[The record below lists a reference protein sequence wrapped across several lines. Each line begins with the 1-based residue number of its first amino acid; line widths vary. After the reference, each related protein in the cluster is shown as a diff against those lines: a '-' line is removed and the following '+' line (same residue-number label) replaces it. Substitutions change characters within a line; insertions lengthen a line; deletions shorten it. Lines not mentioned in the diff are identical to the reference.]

1 MQLSIIKILE
11 RKKAVRQKMSKVLF
25 ITEKTSFI
33 SEGIINH
40 LKAQDFE
47 VLTVKPDV
55 TAISNFLKEGNSSEE
70 GEAIDPEVAA
80 LLSQEGGEDASSG
93 EEKKDDIP
101 RIFILYLQGE
111 DNLMIDVLGYIRDL
125 VEDRGIRFFVIGT
138 QEELDEVIGK
148 KADYVAER
156 YTRPVDLAELIKRLQ
171 KEGEAVDKLK
181 EFKSILI
188 VDDDATAL
196 RSMKSLLST
205 HYKILVANSGMNAIT
220 ILAKNKVDLI
230 LLDFEMPIVNGPKV
244 LEMIRSDP
252 NTANI
257 PVMFLTAKGDKRSIM
272 EVLRFKPEKY
282 LLKTML
288 PKDILDSID
297 EFFKTRR

>member
-1 MQLSIIKILE
+1 
-11 RKKAVRQKMSKVLF
+11 MSKVLF
-25 ITEKTSFI
+25 ITEKVSFI

-55 TAISNFLKEGNSSEE
+55 TAISNFLKEDTGNDE
-70 GEAIDPEVAA
+70 EAIDPEVAA
-80 LLSQEGGEDASSG
+80 LLSQEGGEG
-93 EEKKDDIP
+93 EEGAASPEGEKKDIP

-138 QEELDEVIGK
+138 QEEIDTVIGK
-148 KADYVAER
+148 KADYVAQI

-196 RSMKSLLST
+196 RSMKNLLAT

-288 PKDILDSID
+288 PKDIIDSID

>member
-1 MQLSIIKILE
+1 
-11 RKKAVRQKMSKVLF
+11 MSKVLF
-25 ITEKTSFI
+25 ITEKVSFI

-40 LKAQDFE
+40 LKAQDFK

-55 TAISNFLKEGNSSEE
+55 TAISNFLKEDNSQEEE
-70 GEAIDPEVAA
+70 GTIDPEVAA
-80 LLSQEGGEDASSG
+80 LLSQEGEEGSESSTG
-93 EEKKDDIP
+93 LPEKKDDIP

-138 QEELDEVIGK
+138 QEELDTVIGK
-148 KADYVAER
+148 KADYVAEK
-156 YTRPVDLAELIKRLQ
+156 YTRPVDLQELIKRLQ

-196 RSMKSLLST
+196 RSMKNLLSS

-220 ILAKNKVDLI
+220 ILAKNHVDLI
-230 LLDFEMPIVNGPKV
+230 LLDFEMPIINGPKV

-252 NTANI
+252 NSSNI

-288 PKDILDSID
+288 PKDIIDSID
-297 EFFKTRR
+297 EFFKMKR

>member
-1 MQLSIIKILE
+1 
-11 RKKAVRQKMSKVLF
+11 MSKILF
-25 ITEKTSFI
+25 ITEKVSFI

-55 TAISNFLKEGNSSEE
+55 TAISNFLKEDKGDDD
-70 GEAIDPEVAA
+70 GIIDPEVAA
-80 LLSQEGGEDASSG
+80 LLSQDSGEGGESASEG
-93 EEKKDDIP
+93 EKLKDDIP

-111 DNLMIDVLGYIRDL
+111 DNLMIDVLGYIKDL
-125 VEDRGIRFFVIGT
+125 VEDRGIRFFAIGT

-148 KADYVAER
+148 KADYVAQT
-156 YTRPVDLAELIKRLQ
+156 YTRPVDLPSLIKTIQ

-205 HYKILVANSGMNAIT
+205 KYKILVANSGMNAIT

-297 EFFKTRR
+297 EFFKTKR

>member
-1 MQLSIIKILE
+1 MLSQE
-11 RKKAVRQKMSKVLF
+11 S
-25 ITEKTSFI
+25 EKP
-33 SEGIINH
+33 EG
-40 LKAQDFE
+40 
-47 VLTVKPDV
+47 
-55 TAISNFLKEGNSSEE
+55 EE
-70 GEAIDPEVAA
+70 GE
-80 LLSQEGGEDASSG
+80 EGGEG
-93 EEKKDDIP
+93 EEKKEVLKKDIP

-111 DNLMIDVLGYIRDL
+111 DNLMIDVLGYIKDL

-138 QEELDEVIGK
+138 QEELDTVIGK
-148 KADYVAER
+148 KADYVAQL
-156 YTRPVDLAELIKRLQ
+156 YTRPVVLEELIKRLQ

-196 RSMKSLLST
+196 RSMKNLLAT

-230 LLDFEMPIVNGPKV
+230 LLDFEMPIINGPKV

-252 NTANI
+252 NTSNI

-288 PKDILDSID
+288 PKDVLESID
-297 EFFKTRR
+297 DFFRSRH

>member
-1 MQLSIIKILE
+1 
-11 RKKAVRQKMSKVLF
+11 MSKVLF
-25 ITEKTSFI
+25 ITEKVSFI

-40 LKAQDFE
+40 LRAQDFE

-55 TAISNFLKEGNSSEE
+55 TAISNFLKEDNRNDE
-70 GEAIDPEVAA
+70 EAIDPEVAA
-80 LLSQEGGEDASSG
+80 LLSQESG
-93 EEKKDDIP
+93 EEGGSSKEEEKKEDIP

-111 DNLMIDVLGYIRDL
+111 DNLMIDVLGYIKDL

-138 QEELDEVIGK
+138 QEEIDTIIGK
-148 KADYVAER
+148 KSDYVAQA

-188 VDDDATAL
+188 VDDDTTAL

-297 EFFKTRR
+297 DFFKTRR

>member
-1 MQLSIIKILE
+1 
-11 RKKAVRQKMSKVLF
+11 MSKVLF
-25 ITEKTSFI
+25 ITEKVSFI

-40 LKAQDFE
+40 LKAQNFE

-55 TAISNFLKEGNSSEE
+55 TAISNFLKEDKGNEE
-70 GEAIDPEVAA
+70 EAIDPEVAA
-80 LLSQEGGEDASSG
+80 LLTQESGEGEGGGGAAAG
-93 EEKKDDIP
+93 EGEKKDIP

-111 DNLMIDVLGYIRDL
+111 DNLMIDVLGYIKDL

-138 QEELDEVIGK
+138 QEEIDTIIGK
-148 KADYVAER
+148 KADYVAQI
-156 YTRPVDLAELIKRLQ
+156 YTRPVDLSELIKRLQ

-196 RSMKSLLST
+196 RSMKNLLAT

-288 PKDILDSID
+288 PKDIIDSID

>member
-1 MQLSIIKILE
+1 
-11 RKKAVRQKMSKVLF
+11 MSKVLF
-25 ITEKTSFI
+25 ITEKVSFI

-47 VLTVKPDV
+47 VLPVKPDV
-55 TAISNFLKEGNSSEE
+55 TAISNYLKEDNGGEE
-70 GEAIDPEVAA
+70 DSIDPEVAA
-80 LLSQEGGEDASSG
+80 LLSQEGGEEGSEGEEAAAAAG
-93 EEKKDDIP
+93 GEEEKKDIP

-138 QEELDEVIGK
+138 QEELDTVIGK
-148 KADYVAER
+148 KADYVAQM

-297 EFFKTRR
+297 EFFKMRR

>member
-1 MQLSIIKILE
+1 
-11 RKKAVRQKMSKVLF
+11 MSKILF

-40 LKAQDFE
+40 LKAQEFE

-55 TAISNFLKEGNSSEE
+55 TAISNFLKEGSDNDEE
-70 GEAIDPEVAA
+70 AIIDPEVAA
-80 LLSQEGGEDASSG
+80 LLKQEGGTEGGGSS
-93 EEKKDDIP
+93 EEQKEDIP

-148 KADYVAER
+148 KADYVAQM
-156 YTRPVDLAELIKRLQ
+156 YTRPVDLPGLIKTLQ

-196 RSMKSLLST
+196 RSMKSLLAT
-205 HYKILVANSGMNAIT
+205 KYKILVANSGMNAIT

-297 EFFKTRR
+297 EFFKTRH

>member
-1 MQLSIIKILE
+1 
-11 RKKAVRQKMSKVLF
+11 MSKVLF
-25 ITEKTSFI
+25 ITEKVSFI

-55 TAISNFLKEGNSSEE
+55 TAISNFLKDDNASDED
-70 GEAIDPEVAA
+70 AIDPEVAA
-80 LLSQEGGEDASSG
+80 LLSKESEADTAAPAEEG
-93 EEKKDDIP
+93 EKKDIP

-111 DNLMIDVLGYIRDL
+111 DNLMIDVLGYIKDL

-138 QEELDEVIGK
+138 QEELDTVIGK
-148 KADYVAER
+148 KADYVAQM
-156 YTRPVDLAELIKRLQ
+156 YTRPVDLTELIKRLQ

-196 RSMKSLLST
+196 RSMKNLLST

-297 EFFKTRR
+297 DYFKSKH

>member
-1 MQLSIIKILE
+1 
-11 RKKAVRQKMSKVLF
+11 MSKILF
-25 ITEKTSFI
+25 ITEKVSFI

-55 TAISNFLKEGNSSEE
+55 TAISNFLKEDKGDED
-70 GEAIDPEVAA
+70 GAIDPEVAA
-80 LLSQEGGEDASSG
+80 LLSQDAGAEGGEPAAAEG
-93 EEKKDDIP
+93 KKDDIP
-101 RIFILYLQGE
+101 RIFILYHQGE

-148 KADYVAER
+148 KADYVAQM

-205 HYKILVANSGMNAIT
+205 RYKILVANSGMNAIT

-288 PKDILDSID
+288 PKDIMDSID

>member
-1 MQLSIIKILE
+1 
-11 RKKAVRQKMSKVLF
+11 MSKVLF
-25 ITEKTSFI
+25 ITEKVSFI

-55 TAISNFLKEGNSSEE
+55 TAISNFLKEDNGNDE
-70 GEAIDPEVAA
+70 EAIDPEVAA
-80 LLSQEGGEDASSG
+80 LLTQESG
-93 EEKKDDIP
+93 EGEGAAEAHEDEKKDIP

-111 DNLMIDVLGYIRDL
+111 DNLMIDVLGYIKDL

-138 QEELDEVIGK
+138 QEEIDTVIGK
-148 KADYVAER
+148 KADYVAQL
-156 YTRPVDLAELIKRLQ
+156 YTRPVDLTELIKRLQ

-196 RSMKSLLST
+196 RSMKNLLAT

-288 PKDILDSID
+288 PKDIIDSID
-297 EFFKTRR
+297 EFFKSKR

>member
-1 MQLSIIKILE
+1 
-11 RKKAVRQKMSKVLF
+11 MSKILF
-25 ITEKTSFI
+25 ITEKVSFI

-55 TAISNFLKEGNSSEE
+55 TAISNFLKEDNGDEE
-70 GEAIDPEVAA
+70 NPIDPEVAA
-80 LLSQEGGEDASSG
+80 LLSQEGGTEDGSSG
-93 EEKKDDIP
+93 SDEKKDDIP

-138 QEELDEVIGK
+138 QEELDAVVGK
-148 KADYVAER
+148 KADYVAQM
-156 YTRPVDLAELIKRLQ
+156 YTRPVDLGELIKRLQ

-196 RSMKSLLST
+196 RSMKNLLST

-282 LLKTML
+282 LLKAML

-297 EFFKTRR
+297 DFFKTKR

>member
-1 MQLSIIKILE
+1 
-11 RKKAVRQKMSKVLF
+11 MSKVLF
-25 ITEKTSFI
+25 ITEKVSFI

-55 TAISNFLKEGNSSEE
+55 TAISNFLKEDNGNDED
-70 GEAIDPEVAA
+70 AIDPEVAA
-80 LLSQEGGEDASSG
+80 LLSQQQEENAEGSQPTA

-138 QEELDEVIGK
+138 QEELDTVVGK
-148 KADYVAER
+148 KADYVAQM
-156 YTRPVDLAELIKRLQ
+156 YTRPVDLADLIKRLQ

-205 HYKILVANSGMNAIT
+205 HYKILVASSGMNAIT

-297 EFFKTRR
+297 DFFKTRR

>member
-1 MQLSIIKILE
+1 
-11 RKKAVRQKMSKVLF
+11 MSKILF
-25 ITEKTSFI
+25 ITEKVSFI

-55 TAISNFLKEGNSSEE
+55 TAISNFLKEDTGNEE
-70 GEAIDPEVAA
+70 DAIDPEVAA
-80 LLSQEGGEDASSG
+80 LLSQQESSEEGEAPQ
-93 EEKKDDIP
+93 EEAKKDDIP

-138 QEELDEVIGK
+138 QEELDTVVGK
-148 KADYVAER
+148 KADYVAQM

-205 HYKILVANSGMNAIT
+205 RYKILVASSGMNAIT

-297 EFFKTRR
+297 DFFKSRR

>member
-1 MQLSIIKILE
+1 
-11 RKKAVRQKMSKVLF
+11 MSKILF
-25 ITEKTSFI
+25 ITEKVSFI

-55 TAISNFLKEGNSSEE
+55 TAISNFLKEDKGDDD
-70 GEAIDPEVAA
+70 GIIDPEVAA
-80 LLSQEGGEDASSG
+80 LLSQEGGEGGEAQSG
-93 EEKKDDIP
+93 EKLKEDIP

-148 KADYVAER
+148 KADYVAQM
-156 YTRPVDLAELIKRLQ
+156 YTRPVDLQALMKTIQ
-171 KEGEAVDKLK
+171 KEGEAVEKLK

-288 PKDILDSID
+288 PKDILDSVD
-297 EFFKTRR
+297 EYFKTKR

>member
-1 MQLSIIKILE
+1 
-11 RKKAVRQKMSKVLF
+11 MSKVLF
-25 ITEKTSFI
+25 ITEKVSFI

-55 TAISNFLKEGNSSEE
+55 TAISNFLKEDNGNDE
-70 GEAIDPEVAA
+70 EAIDPEVAA
-80 LLSQEGGEDASSG
+80 LLSQQEEGS
-93 EEKKDDIP
+93 EEGSKPADDKKDDIP

-138 QEELDEVIGK
+138 QEELDTIIGK
-148 KADYVAER
+148 KADYVAQI
-156 YTRPVDLAELIKRLQ
+156 YTRPVDLGDLIKRLQ

-205 HYKILVANSGMNAIT
+205 RYKILVASSGMNAIT

-252 NTANI
+252 NTSNI

-297 EFFKTRR
+297 EFFKTRK

>member
-1 MQLSIIKILE
+1 
-11 RKKAVRQKMSKVLF
+11 MSKILF
-25 ITEKTSFI
+25 ITEKVSFI

-55 TAISNFLKEGNSSEE
+55 TAISNFLKEDKGDDD
-70 GEAIDPEVAA
+70 GIIDPEVAA
-80 LLSQEGGEDASSG
+80 LLSQQEEKEAGENAASSG
-93 EEKKDDIP
+93 ETLTEDIP
-101 RIFILYLQGE
+101 RLFILSLQGE
-111 DNLMIDVLGYIRDL
+111 DNLMIDVLGYIKDL

-148 KADYVAER
+148 KADYVAQM
-156 YTRPVDLAELIKRLQ
+156 YTRPVDLPALIKTIQ

-188 VDDDATAL
+188 VYDDATAL

-205 HYKILVANSGMNAIT
+205 RYKILVANSGMNAIT

-297 EFFKTRR
+297 EFFKNRR

>member
-1 MQLSIIKILE
+1 
-11 RKKAVRQKMSKVLF
+11 MSKVLF

-55 TAISNFLKEGNSSEE
+55 TAISMFLTSNVHNEE
-70 GEAIDPEVAA
+70 ETESVDPEVAA
-80 LLSQEGGEDASSG
+80 LLAQEGADNPEAAASSTG
-93 EEKKDDIP
+93 PKSEDIP

-138 QEELDEVIGK
+138 QEEVDTIIGK
-148 KADYVAER
+148 KANYVAGT
-156 YTRPVDLAELIKRLQ
+156 YIRPVDVAELIKRLQ

-205 HYKILVANSGMNAIT
+205 RYKILVANSGMNAIT
-220 ILAKNKVDLI
+220 ILAKNHVDLI

-252 NTANI
+252 NSANI

-288 PKDILDSID
+288 PKEILDSID
-297 EFFKTRR
+297 EYFAAKRYSTN

>member
-1 MQLSIIKILE
+1 
-11 RKKAVRQKMSKVLF
+11 MSKVLF
-25 ITEKTSFI
+25 ITEKVSFI

-40 LKAQDFE
+40 LKAQDFT

-55 TAISNFLKEGNSSEE
+55 TAISNFLKEDNSKDEE
-70 GEAIDPEVAA
+70 GAIDPEVAA
-80 LLSQEGGEDASSG
+80 LLTQEGEEGGEGSSSG
-93 EEKKDDIP
+93 AGTTEKKDDIP

-138 QEELDEVIGK
+138 QEELDTVIGK
-148 KADYVAER
+148 KKSDYIAEM
-156 YTRPVDLAELIKRLQ
+156 YTRPVDLQELIKRLQ

-196 RSMKSLLST
+196 RSMKSLLSS

-220 ILAKNKVDLI
+220 ILAKNHVDLI
-230 LLDFEMPIVNGPKV
+230 LLDFEMPIINGPKV

-252 NTANI
+252 NSSNI

-288 PKDILDSID
+288 PKDIIDSID
-297 EFFKTRR
+297 EFFRMKR

>member
-1 MQLSIIKILE
+1 
-11 RKKAVRQKMSKVLF
+11 MSKILF
-25 ITEKTSFI
+25 ITEKVSFI

-55 TAISNFLKEGNSSEE
+55 TAISNFLKEDKGDDD
-70 GEAIDPEVAA
+70 GIIDPEVAA
-80 LLSQEGGEDASSG
+80 LLSQEGGEGGDAQSG
-93 EEKKDDIP
+93 EKLKEDIP

-148 KADYVAER
+148 KADYVAQM
-156 YTRPVDLAELIKRLQ
+156 YTRPVDLQALMKTIQ
-171 KEGEAVDKLK
+171 KEGEAVEKLK

-288 PKDILDSID
+288 PKDILDSVD
-297 EFFKTRR
+297 EYFKTKR

>member
-1 MQLSIIKILE
+1 
-11 RKKAVRQKMSKVLF
+11 MSKVLF
-25 ITEKTSFI
+25 ITEKVSFI

-55 TAISNFLKEGNSSEE
+55 TAISNFLKEDNGNEDN
-70 GEAIDPEVAA
+70 AIDPEVAA
-80 LLSQEGGEDASSG
+80 LLSQEEGNQSAQHEN
-93 EEKKDDIP
+93 EKKDIP
-101 RIFILYLQGE
+101 RIFILYIQGE

-138 QEELDEVIGK
+138 QEELDTVIGK

-156 YTRPVDLAELIKRLQ
+156 YTRPVDLSELIKRIQ

-196 RSMKSLLST
+196 RSMKNLLST

-297 EFFKTRR
+297 DFFSKR

>member
-1 MQLSIIKILE
+1 
-11 RKKAVRQKMSKVLF
+11 MSKVLF

-55 TAISNFLKEGNSSEE
+55 TAISNFLKEDNGNDE
-70 GEAIDPEVAA
+70 EAIDPEVAA
-80 LLSQEGGEDASSG
+80 LLTQEGSEDSESAEG
-93 EEKKDDIP
+93 KKDDIP
-101 RIFILYLQGE
+101 RIFILQGE
-111 DNLMIDVLGYIRDL
+111 DNLMIDVLGYIKDL

-148 KADYVAER
+148 KADYVAEK
-156 YTRPVDLAELIKRLQ
+156 YTRPVDIAELLKRLQ

>member
-1 MQLSIIKILE
+1 
-11 RKKAVRQKMSKVLF
+11 MSKVLF
-25 ITEKTSFI
+25 ITEKVSFI

-55 TAISNFLKEGNSSEE
+55 TAISNFLKEDNGNDEE
-70 GEAIDPEVAA
+70 GIDPEVAA
-80 LLSQEGGEDASSG
+80 LLKQQQQEGEEGEGGEAPAEDTS
-93 EEKKDDIP
+93 EKKDIP

-111 DNLMIDVLGYIRDL
+111 DNLMIDVLGYIKDL

-138 QEELDEVIGK
+138 QEEIDTVVGK
-148 KADYVAER
+148 KADYVAQI
-156 YTRPVDLAELIKRLQ
+156 YTRPVDLTELIKRLQ

-196 RSMKSLLST
+196 RSMKNLLST

-252 NTANI
+252 NTSNI

-297 EFFKTRR
+297 EFFRAKAIAARG

>member
-1 MQLSIIKILE
+1 
-11 RKKAVRQKMSKVLF
+11 MSKILF
-25 ITEKTSFI
+25 ITEKVSFI

-55 TAISNFLKEGNSSEE
+55 TAISNFLKEDNGDEE
-70 GEAIDPEVAA
+70 NPIDPEVAA
-80 LLSQEGGEDASSG
+80 LLSQEGGTEDGSSGG

-138 QEELDEVIGK
+138 QEELDAVVGK
-148 KADYVAER
+148 KADYVAQM
-156 YTRPVDLAELIKRLQ
+156 YTRPVDLGELIKRLQ

-196 RSMKSLLST
+196 RSMKNLLST

-297 EFFKTRR
+297 DFFRAKR

>member
-1 MQLSIIKILE
+1 MKEGIIG
-11 RKKAVRQKMSKVLF
+11 RMSKILF
-25 ITEKTSFI
+25 ITEKVSFI

-55 TAISNFLKEGNSSEE
+55 TAISNFLKEDKGDDD
-70 GEAIDPEVAA
+70 GIIDPEVAA
-80 LLSQEGGEDASSG
+80 LLTQESGEGEEGGSSE
-93 EEKKDDIP
+93 EEKLKEDIP

-125 VEDRGIRFFVIGT
+125 VEDRGIRFFAIGT

-148 KADYVAER
+148 KADYVAQK
-156 YTRPVDLAELIKRLQ
+156 YTRPVDLPSLIKTIQ

-205 HYKILVANSGMNAIT
+205 KYKILVANSGMNAIT

-297 EFFKTRR
+297 EFFKNRR

>member
-1 MQLSIIKILE
+1 
-11 RKKAVRQKMSKVLF
+11 MSKILF
-25 ITEKTSFI
+25 ITEKVSFI

-55 TAISNFLKEGNSSEE
+55 TAISNYLKEDTGSDDD
-70 GEAIDPEVAA
+70 GIIDPEVAA
-80 LLSQEGGEDASSG
+80 LLSQEREEGGEEGGDGGAQT
-93 EEKKDDIP
+93 EDKLKEDIP

-148 KADYVAER
+148 KADYVAQM
-156 YTRPVDLAELIKRLQ
+156 YTRPVDLQGLIKTIQ

-205 HYKILVANSGMNAIT
+205 RYKILVANSGMNAIT

>member
-1 MQLSIIKILE
+1 
-11 RKKAVRQKMSKVLF
+11 MSKVLF
-25 ITEKTSFI
+25 ITEKVSFI

-55 TAISNFLKEGNSSEE
+55 TAISNFLKEDNGNDEE
-70 GEAIDPEVAA
+70 GIDPEVAA
-80 LLSQEGGEDASSG
+80 LLSQQQGEGSEEGQQSAAAD
-93 EEKKDDIP
+93 EKKDDIP

-138 QEELDEVIGK
+138 QEELDTVVGK
-148 KADYVAER
+148 KADYVAQM
-156 YTRPVDLAELIKRLQ
+156 YTRPVDLGDLIKRLQ

-205 HYKILVANSGMNAIT
+205 RYKILVASSGMNAIT

-252 NTANI
+252 NTSNI

-297 EFFKTRR
+297 EFFRTRR

>member
-1 MQLSIIKILE
+1 
-11 RKKAVRQKMSKVLF
+11 MSKILF
-25 ITEKTSFI
+25 ITEKMSFI
-33 SEGIINH
+33 SQGIINH
-40 LKAQDFE
+40 LKTQGFE
-47 VLTVKPDV
+47 VLTVHPDV
-55 TAISNFLKEGNSSEE
+55 TAISNFLKEDNSSSVDDESSV
-70 GEAIDPEVAA
+70 DPEVAA
-80 LLSQEGGEDASSG
+80 LLSEEGGGDSGSDTTEGASAPKS
-93 EEKKDDIP
+93 DIP

-138 QEELDEVIGK
+138 QEELDLIIGK
-148 KADYVAER
+148 KADYVAGM
-156 YTRPVDLAELIKRLQ
+156 YTRPVDLQDLIARLQ

-205 HYKILVANSGMNAIT
+205 RYKILVANSGMNAIT

-297 EFFKTRR
+297 EFFRMRR

>member
-1 MQLSIIKILE
+1 
-11 RKKAVRQKMSKVLF
+11 MSKVLF
-25 ITEKTSFI
+25 ITEKVSFI

-55 TAISNFLKEGNSSEE
+55 TAISNFLKEDKGGEE
-70 GEAIDPEVAA
+70 EAIDPEVAA
-80 LLSQEGGEDASSG
+80 LLSQEGEGGNAEAASADDG
-93 EEKKDDIP
+93 KKDDIP

-111 DNLMIDVLGYIRDL
+111 DNLMIDVLGYIRDM

-138 QEELDEVIGK
+138 QEELDTVVGK
-148 KADYVAER
+148 KADYVAQM
-156 YTRPVDLAELIKRLQ
+156 YTRPVDLGELIKRLQ

-196 RSMKSLLST
+196 RSMKNLLST
-205 HYKILVANSGMNAIT
+205 HYKILVASSGMNAIT

>member
-1 MQLSIIKILE
+1 
-11 RKKAVRQKMSKVLF
+11 MSKVLF
-25 ITEKTSFI
+25 ITEKVSFI

-55 TAISNFLKEGNSSEE
+55 TAISNFLKEDNGNDE
-70 GEAIDPEVAA
+70 EAIDPEVAA
-80 LLSQEGGEDASSG
+80 LLTQEAGTEGEASQA

-138 QEELDEVIGK
+138 QEELDTIIGK
-148 KADYVAER
+148 KSDYVAQV
-156 YTRPVDLAELIKRLQ
+156 YTRPVDLGELIKRLQ

-297 EFFKTRR
+297 DFFKTRR

>member
-1 MQLSIIKILE
+1 
-11 RKKAVRQKMSKVLF
+11 MSKILF
-25 ITEKTSFI
+25 ITEKVSFI

-55 TAISNFLKEGNSSEE
+55 TAISNFLKEDKGDDD
-70 GEAIDPEVAA
+70 GIIDPEVAA
-80 LLSQEGGEDASSG
+80 LLSQQEDKEAGENAASSG
-93 EEKKDDIP
+93 ETLKEDIP

-111 DNLMIDVLGYIRDL
+111 DNLMIDVLGYIKDL

-148 KADYVAER
+148 KADYVAQM
-156 YTRPVDLAELIKRLQ
+156 YTRPVDLPALIKTIQ

-205 HYKILVANSGMNAIT
+205 RYKILVANSGMNAIT

-244 LEMIRSDP
+244 LEMNRSDP

-257 PVMFLTAKGDKRSIM
+257 PVMYMTA
-272 EVLRFKPEKY
+272 
-282 LLKTML
+282 
-288 PKDILDSID
+288 
-297 EFFKTRR
+297 

>member
-1 MQLSIIKILE
+1 
-11 RKKAVRQKMSKVLF
+11 MSKVLF
-25 ITEKTSFI
+25 ITEKVSFI

-55 TAISNFLKEGNSSEE
+55 TAISNFLKEDNGNDE
-70 GEAIDPEVAA
+70 EAIDPEVAA
-80 LLSQEGGEDASSG
+80 LLSQETGEGDASSS

-138 QEELDEVIGK
+138 QEELDTVIGK
-148 KADYVAER
+148 KADYVAQM
-156 YTRPVDLAELIKRLQ
+156 YTRPVDLADLIKRLQ

-205 HYKILVANSGMNAIT
+205 RYKILVASSGMNAIT

-297 EFFKTRR
+297 EFFRSRR

>member
-1 MQLSIIKILE
+1 
-11 RKKAVRQKMSKVLF
+11 MSKVLF
-25 ITEKTSFI
+25 ITEKVSFI

-55 TAISNFLKEGNSSEE
+55 TAISNFLKEDNGSDE
-70 GEAIDPEVAA
+70 GAIDPEVAA
-80 LLSQEGGEDASSG
+80 LLTQESEAAEGEGAASGG

-138 QEELDEVIGK
+138 QEELDTIIGK
-148 KADYVAER
+148 KADYLAQM

-205 HYKILVANSGMNAIT
+205 HYKILVASSGMNAIT

>member
-1 MQLSIIKILE
+1 
-11 RKKAVRQKMSKVLF
+11 MSKVLF
-25 ITEKTSFI
+25 ITEKVSFI

-55 TAISNFLKEGNSSEE
+55 TAISNFLKEDTGNDE
-70 GEAIDPEVAA
+70 EAIDPEVAT
-80 LLSQEGGEDASSG
+80 LLSQEGGEG
-93 EEKKDDIP
+93 EEGAASPEGEKKDIP

-138 QEELDEVIGK
+138 QEEIDTVIGK
-148 KADYVAER
+148 KADYVAQI

-196 RSMKSLLST
+196 RSMKNLLAT

-288 PKDILDSID
+288 PKDIIDSID
-297 EFFKTRR
+297 EFFKARR

>member
-1 MQLSIIKILE
+1 
-11 RKKAVRQKMSKVLF
+11 MSKILF
-25 ITEKTSFI
+25 ITEKVSFI

-55 TAISNFLKEGNSSEE
+55 TAISNFLKEDKGDDD
-70 GEAIDPEVAA
+70 GIIDPEVAA
-80 LLSQEGGEDASSG
+80 LLSQQEDKEAGEGSSTSG
-93 EEKKDDIP
+93 ETLKEDIP

-111 DNLMIDVLGYIRDL
+111 DNLMIDVLGYIKDL

-148 KADYVAER
+148 KADYVAQM
-156 YTRPVDLAELIKRLQ
+156 YTRPVDLPALIKTIQ

-205 HYKILVANSGMNAIT
+205 RYKILVANSGMNAIT

-297 EFFKTRR
+297 EFFKNRR

>member
-1 MQLSIIKILE
+1 
-11 RKKAVRQKMSKVLF
+11 MSKILF
-25 ITEKTSFI
+25 ITEKVSFI

-55 TAISNFLKEGNSSEE
+55 TAISNFLKEDKGDDD
-70 GEAIDPEVAA
+70 GIIDPEVAA
-80 LLSQEGGEDASSG
+80 LLSQDSGEGGESASEG
-93 EEKKDDIP
+93 EKLKDDIP

-148 KADYVAER
+148 KADYVAQM
-156 YTRPVDLAELIKRLQ
+156 YTRPVDLGELLKRLQ
-171 KEGEAVDKLK
+171 KEGETVDKLK

-205 HYKILVANSGMNAIT
+205 RYKILVANSGMNAIT